1 MAQWIRRWVS
11 QNRRRFTED
20 GFDLD
25 LCYVT
30 DRIIA
35 MGFPG
40 EGPQG
45 LLRNPMSETVKL
57 LQMRHAGHYKVYNLC
72 KELTYEP
79 EKVEGLYA
87 HFPFEDHQTPPL
99 SLVKLFCEDAEQYLS
114 EDPDNVIVV
123 HCKAG
128 KGRTG
133 IMVCSYLVY
142 KRLCCSAEEAMSL
155 FGEKRTVNNKGV
167 TIPSQRRYI
176 EYFYR
181 VWKDGLH
188 LPQPKA
194 LRLMSLR
201 VSGLPKAVT
210 QKLLVKVSVRDP
222 ADNEMRPVGV
232 IWEPPSLKR
241 GLGCKASCLHP
252 DVGSST
258 CADSYQV
265 FSHGEDFQVDF
276 ECEAG
281 QGDLWTVEGDLKLQ
295 FFEGSATNG
304 RSLFYA
310 WVNTAFVSDRV
321 VLERPELDKV
331 RSWIPDDVQLEVQ
344 FSTNVEGSVASREPT
359 NDWIE
364 SEPEELVNGDD
375 GGASFS
381 PKHFDWQMESWCLA
395 TRPDSP
401 QEAAQV
407 ELVTFGKRSQPKRE
421 AFSIDHPTGH
431 ARPHRRLTSARHLLV
446 RDCRLA
452 LPETRSA

>member
-1 MAQWIRRWVS
+1 MYSRVGSKCCRSRIVLQDVS
-11 QNRRRFTED
+11 QQLSACEQA
-20 GFDLD
+20 GF
-25 LCYVT
+25 C
-30 DRIIA
+30 
-35 MGFPG
+35 
-40 EGPQG
+40 
-45 LLRNPMSETVKL
+45 
-57 LQMRHAGHYKVYNLC
+57 
-72 KELTYEP
+72 
-79 EKVEGLYA
+79 
-87 HFPFEDHQTPPL
+87 
-99 SLVKLFCEDAEQYLS
+99 
-114 EDPDNVIVV
+114 VV
-123 HCKAG
+123 
-128 KGRTG
+128 
-133 IMVCSYLVY
+133 MQL
-142 KRLCCSAEEAMSL
+142 CSA
-155 FGEKRTVNNKGV
+155 T
-167 TIPSQRRYI
+167 
-176 EYFYR
+176 
-181 VWKDGLH
+181 
-188 LPQPKA
+188 
-194 LRLMSLR
+194 R

-295 FFEGSATNG
+295 
-304 RSLFYA
+304 
-310 WVNTAFVSDRV
+310 
-321 VLERPELDKV
+321 V

-407 ELVTFGKRSQPKRE
+407 ELVTFGKPSQPKRE